1 MEVIEKAIEWALAIA
16 NDPSHGYD
24 QAHRWGPDYDCSS
37 LVISAFKHAGLK
49 LDSTWTGNMKSDFI
63 KNGFRDVTST
73 VNLSTGTGLIRGDV
87 LLNQVK
93 HTALYIGNN
102 MIVHAS
108 SNESGKATG
117 GNTGDQTGKEIYV
130 RSYYNSPWDTILRY
144 SAAPSI
150 AKEQDY
156 IEYTVKNG
164 DSLWY
169 LADKYLGDGRR
180 YMEIAEFNNLGNYPK
195 LYTGNLIKIPID
207 KKSRDEVSIK
217 VPVLS
222 FGDVGMDV
230 RKLQSLLRFCGYNLN
245 IDGDFG
251 SITKSMVT
259 KFQNGNNLKATGTV
273 DAPTWEALLK

>member
-37 LVISAFKHAGLK
+37 LVISAFKNAGLK
-49 LDSTWTGNMKSDFI
+49 LESTWTGNMKTDFI

-73 VNLSTGTGLIRGDV
+73 VNLSTGSGLIRGDV

-93 HTALYIGNN
+93 HTALYLGNN

-108 SNESGKATG
+108 SNENSKAVGGK
-117 GNTGDQTGKEIYV
+117 TGDQTGREIYV

-144 SAAPSI
+144 SEAP
-150 AKEQDY
+150 KKTETKDY
-156 IEYTVKNG
+156 IEYIVKNG

-169 LADKYLGDGRR
+169 LADKYLGDGKR
-180 YMEIAEFNNLGNYPK
+180 YMEIAEFNNLGKYPK
-195 LYTGNLIKIPID
+195 LYTGNLIKIPFD
-207 KKSRDEVSIK
+207 KKPRETTTVK
-217 VPVLS
+217 VPVLKI
-222 FGDVGMDV
+222 GDVGMDV
-230 RKLQSLLRFCGYNLN
+230 RKLQALLKYIGYNLE

-251 SITKSMVT
+251 SITKSMVL

-273 DAPTWEALLK
+273 DSETWEVLLK